1 MSKEQK
7 NGAYDD
13 IIDLP
18 HHVSDTRP
26 RMSRLDRAAQFSP
39 FAALTGYGAAIK
51 ETARLTDERVE
62 LGEYELMELNAG
74 IHMLMECIEEHPQVE
89 ITYFKPDERKD
100 GGAYLTVKSRAKKLN
115 EYERFILLEDGIQ
128 IPLNDIYKDFAPAYS
143 AYTMER
149 KLR

>member
-7 NGAYDD
+7 PGAYDD

-18 HHVSDTRP
+18 HHVSTTRP
-26 RMSRLDRAAQFSP
+26 QMSRLDRAAQFAP

-74 IHMLMECIEEHPQVE
+74 IHMLMERIEEHPQVE

-100 GGAYLTVKSRAKKLN
+100 GGAYLTVKSRAKRLN
-115 EYERFILLEDGIQ
+115 EYERFILLDDGTE
-128 IPLNDIYKDFAPAYS
+128 IPFDDIYKIEFN
-143 AYTMER
+143 EHN
-149 KLR
+149 

>member
-7 NGAYDD
+7 SGAYDD

-18 HHVSDTRP
+18 HHVSATRP
-26 RMSRLDRAAQFSP
+26 QMSRLDRAAQFAP

-51 ETARLTDERVE
+51 ETARLTDERSE

-74 IHMLMECIEEHPQVE
+74 IHMLMECIDEHPQVK

-100 GGAYLTVKSRAKKLN
+100 GGAYLTVKSRAKRLN
-115 EYERFILLEDGIQ
+115 EYERFILLEDETE
-128 IPLNDIYKDFAPAYS
+128 IPFDDIYKIELCAD
-143 AYTMER
+143 
-149 KLR
+149 

>member
-7 NGAYDD
+7 PSAYDD

-74 IHMLMECIEEHPQVE
+74 IHMLMERIEEHPQVE

-100 GGAYLTVKSRAKKLN
+100 GGAYLTVKSRAKRLN
-115 EYERFILLEDGIQ
+115 EYERFILLENGTE
-128 IPLNDIYKDFAPAYS
+128 IPFNDIYKIELCAD
-143 AYTMER
+143 
-149 KLR
+149 

>member
-7 NGAYDD
+7 PGAYND

-26 RMSRLDRAAQFSP
+26 RMSRLGRAAQFAP

-51 ETARLTDERVE
+51 EKARLTDERVE

-74 IHMLMECIEEHPQVE
+74 IHMLMERIDEHPQVE

-100 GGAYLTVKSRAKKLN
+100 GGAYLTVKSRAKRLN
-115 EYERFILLEDGIQ
+115 EYDRFILLEDGTE
-128 IPLNDIYKDFAPAYS
+128 IPFDDIYKIEFND
-143 AYTMER
+143 
-149 KLR
+149 LN

>member
-7 NGAYDD
+7 TGAYDD

-18 HHVSDTRP
+18 HHVSATRP
-26 RMSRLDRAAQFSP
+26 QMSRLDRAAQFAP

-51 ETARLTDERVE
+51 ETARLTDERSE

-74 IHMLMECIEEHPQVE
+74 IHMLMECIDEHPQVK

-100 GGAYLTVKSRAKKLN
+100 GGAYLTVKSRAKRLN
-115 EYERFILLEDGIQ
+115 EYERFILLEDETE
-128 IPLNDIYKDFAPAYS
+128 IPFDDIYKIELCAD
-143 AYTMER
+143 
-149 KLR
+149 

>member
-39 FAALTGYGAAIK
+39 FATLTGYGAAIK
-51 ETARLTDERVE
+51 ETARLTDERSE

-74 IHMLMECIEEHPQVE
+74 IHMLMERIDEHPQVE
-89 ITYFKPDERKD
+89 STYFKPDERKD
-100 GGAYLTVKSRAKKLN
+100 GGAYLTVKGRAKRLN
-115 EYERFILLEDGIQ
+115 EYERFILLEDGTE
-128 IPLNDIYKDFAPAYS
+128 IPFDDIYKIELCAD
-143 AYTMER
+143 
-149 KLR
+149 